1 MALVSGRGSTLN
13 PNAPPFIPA
22 VYRQVE
28 DFSSEWWNLVQNSPW
43 FRDYWM
49 SEQQD
54 TSFEG
59 FDGSKDDDIKNLLP
73 DTFDV
78 GYDEFPGV
86 EAEFEEM
93 IESYEAYDRT
103 AFRPVVKPQN
113 GILCSLNYLI

>member
-1 MALVSGRGSTLN
+1 
-13 PNAPPFIPA
+13 
-22 VYRQVE
+22 
-28 DFSSEWWNLVQNSPW
+28 
-43 FRDYWM
+43 M

-113 GILCSLNYLI
+113 GILCSLNYLIWLFEMVIIDQLAASPPQDQILFGH